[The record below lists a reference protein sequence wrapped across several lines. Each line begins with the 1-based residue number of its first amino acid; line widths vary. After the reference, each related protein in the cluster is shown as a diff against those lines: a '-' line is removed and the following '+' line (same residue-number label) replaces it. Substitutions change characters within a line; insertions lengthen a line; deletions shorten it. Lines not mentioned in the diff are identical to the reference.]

1 MFDFLFGKNADVETI
16 ASLSE
21 KVKSLTEEIN
31 VLREDHQKTKDSL
44 LEVQM
49 SLTLLVN
56 ATQGVADDL
65 AVLYTSIFGSEQSSK
80 NSVMTFPLTTS
91 DDEEYEN

>member
-1 MFDFLFGKNADVETI
+1 MFDFLFGKNSDAEKM

-21 KVKSLTEEIN
+21 KVKSLTEEIS
-31 VLREDHQKTKDSL
+31 LLKEDHEKTKNSL

-65 AVLYTSIFGSEQSSK
+65 AILYTSIFGSEQTSK
-80 NSVMTFPLTTS
+80 NSIMAFPLTST
-91 DDEEYEN
+91 DEEDYEN